1 MAEHPGRLDVPTEG
15 DLRKEVNRLVAA
27 RKRTSERAAAA
38 ADGGTATAEVP
49 SAAVIDGAEKSD
61 RRYRMLNKYAEAI
74 QGMVVE
80 DARCEARPGGGG
92 TETKVLSWLKAALWL
107 PGGSS
112 DQGKV
117 CSLKQ
122 AQKQKE

>member
-1 MAEHPGRLDVPTEG
+1 
-15 DLRKEVNRLVAA
+15 LRKEVDRLVAA

-38 ADGGTATAEVP
+38 AGGGTATAEVP

-80 DARCEARPGGGG
+80 DAGREARPGGGG
-92 TETKVLSWLKAALWL
+92 TETKVQLWLKAALWL
-107 PGGSS
+107 GGYIVISRQELLYMYIYVYRWHEIKS
-112 DQGKV
+112 RYQRRDQNR
-117 CSLKQ
+117 
-122 AQKQKE
+122 